1 MFSRDPDYTRKI
13 GELAMEKIR
22 SLALPAHPADY
33 ELWYTY
39 SGGFNQDLNRRINRA
54 LETNGS
60 LSLTELDGIC
70 VEFLGSRESNTASA
84 EIGDSISDEINKVV
98 GMIGELAQSTSEGR
112 ANFVDASKQLDDACS
127 ATAAQSVVGALI
139 KFLRGVEHKWIDLEE
154 RLSTSSQEMDSLKK
168 ALAAVTVEANIDS
181 VTGLVSRRRFDTA
194 LEQAIEHAKRDSQ
207 ALSLLMIDVD
217 HFKRFNDR
225 HGHLMGDSVLGLI
238 GATLKES
245 IKGQDTAGRYGGE
258 EFAVIL
264 PNTALSDATALADQ
278 IRKKIATRELRVR
291 ANGVRLGTV
300 TISIGVAEYRAGEG
314 SSSLIERADSCL
326 YAAKRAGRNCTWKEG
341 VPAEIPENAA

>member
-1 MFSRDPDYTRKI
+1 MSSRDPDYTRKI

-22 SLALPAHPADY
+22 SLGLPAHPADY

-39 SGGFNQDLNRRINRA
+39 SAGSNPDLNRRINRA
-54 LETNGS
+54 LEANVS
-60 LSLTELDGIC
+60 LSITELDGIY
-70 VEFLGSRESNTASA
+70 VEYLGSTQSSAESA

-98 GMIGELAQSTSEGR
+98 EMIGELAQSTSEGR
-112 ANFVDASKQLDDACS
+112 ANFADASKQLDDACS
-127 ATAAQSVVGALI
+127 ATGAQSIVGALI
-139 KFLRGVEHKWIDLEE
+139 KFLREVEHKWTNLEE
-154 RLSTSSQEMDSLKK
+154 RLSMSSQEMDSLKK
-168 ALAAVTVEANIDS
+168 ALAAVTVEANVDS
-181 VTGLVSRRRFDTA
+181 VTGLFSRRRFDAA
-194 LEQAIEHAKRDSQ
+194 LEHAIEHAKVGGQ
-207 ALSLLMIDVD
+207 ALTLLMIDVD

-264 PNTALSDATALADQ
+264 PNTALSDAAALADQ

-291 ANGVRLGTV
+291 SNGVRLGTV
-300 TISIGVAEYRAGEG
+300 TISIGVAEYRVGEG
-314 SSSLIERADSCL
+314 PTSLIERADLCL
-326 YAAKRAGRNCTWKEG
+326 YTAKRAGRNCTWKES
-341 VPAEIPENAA
+341 VQAEIPENVA